1 MKIDQWT
8 KFLMTVAGDASAE
21 AIIRGGDTGEII
33 GLAKT
38 KGFEFTEMD
47 LEDVRGGD
55 VSGGLTDET
64 LEEITGAVLVNGGRL
79 MVR

>member
-1 MKIDQWT
+1 
-8 KFLMTVAGDASAE
+8 
-21 AIIRGGDTGEII
+21 
-33 GLAKT
+33 
-38 KGFEFTEMD
+38 MD

>member
-33 GLAKT
+33 GLAKRDSNSRRWISRT
-38 KGFEFTEMD
+38 SAVAMCPEVSPTR
-47 LEDVRGGD
+47 LLRRLPVRCW
-55 VSGGLTDET
+55 
-64 LEEITGAVLVNGGRL
+64 
-79 MVR
+79 